1 MWFATPLR
9 KLHGGFPT
17 FCKVGRV
24 IFAIR
29 YRLTQ
34 EWGYEPDEYSQ
45 LMVLLDERP
54 LPGGAVDYFARIEGD
69 GDTGAARSTGW
80 STFSL
85 NASRRMSPR
94 VHVGSEAA
102 SVRLC
107 YARDT

>member
-54 LPGGAVDYFARIEGD
+54 LPGGAVDYFARIRGRWGYRVGKVD
-69 GDTGAARSTGW
+69 GLEHLLIER
-80 STFSL
+80 
-85 NASRRMSPR
+85 
-94 VHVGSEAA
+94 
-102 SVRLC
+102 
-107 YARDT
+107 